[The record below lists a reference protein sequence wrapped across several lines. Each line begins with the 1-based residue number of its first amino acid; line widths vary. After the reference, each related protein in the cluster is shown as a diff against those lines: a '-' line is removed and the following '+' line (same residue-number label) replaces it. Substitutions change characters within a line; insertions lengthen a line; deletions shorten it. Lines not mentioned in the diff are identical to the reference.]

1 MSGQRGARGGG
12 GRGGIST
19 RRGSSSTNSY
29 AGKVNSQ
36 QVKNISPRTQSIK
49 RQNVSPL
56 QSQNVKQQYK
66 QPIIAKSK
74 FVDGVNRPK

>member
-1 MSGQRGARGGG
+1 MSGPRGSRGG
-12 GRGGIST
+12 GRGGVSA

-36 QVKNISPRTQSIK
+36 QVRNISPRTQPTK

-56 QSQNVKQQYK
+56 QSQNVKQQYR
-66 QPIIAKSK
+66 QPLIAKSR